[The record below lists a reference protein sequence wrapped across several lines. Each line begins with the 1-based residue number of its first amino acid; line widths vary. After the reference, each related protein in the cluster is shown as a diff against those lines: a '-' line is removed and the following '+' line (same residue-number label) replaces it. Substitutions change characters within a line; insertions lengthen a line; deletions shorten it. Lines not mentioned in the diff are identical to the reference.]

1 MSEHTPGPWK
11 AQGETISCAT
21 GYVAFATCNPRT
33 LDETRDEGESWLD
46 MRVRTSGDREEL
58 KMQVI
63 ANARL
68 IAAAP
73 EMLEALKMFLQ
84 FNDQG
89 GPLSFDTDAMWAQAR
104 AAIAKAKGEQL

>member
-1 MSEHTPGPWK
+1 MSKHTPGPWK

-21 GYVAFATCNPRT
+21 GYVAFATCNLRT
-33 LDETRDEGESWLD
+33 LDETRNEGESWLD

-73 EMLEALKMFLQ
+73 ELYAALECALACHV
-84 FNDQG
+84 G
-89 GPLSFDTDAMWAQAR
+89 TDEVWIEEAR
-104 AAIAKAKGEQL
+104 SALEKARGEL